1 MVRLRFGLLASAA
14 LVAWPVVSAHAQST
28 SGTAANSASTPA
40 QQTPA
45 TNRPAAN
52 APTTSAP
59 VTSAP
64 VHAAPEESGEE
75 FEIVV
80 AGQKPRG
87 SVIGDIAPE
96 VTFNAGDVRALGVSS
111 VTELLEELA
120 PQTESAGGGAP
131 VVLLEGR
138 RIASF
143 REVGTIPTE
152 AIQRVEILPEEV
164 ALKYGYS
171 ANQKVVNIILRQRF
185 RAFAVEGGG
194 KLGTQG
200 DGLGVNTKGDFL
212 AIRRGERVNID
223 ANYSHA
229 NPITEAQR
237 GLATSGGDGNN
248 RTLRPESEALTLTG
262 TWAKPLSHV
271 WIATLNG
278 EATTT
283 DTQALRGSAVPN
295 VTIPGGSPY
304 ASGTADET
312 FLPTV
317 DGLSPLRNSNSTQT
331 GHLGLTLNGTTQK
344 WQWSVIGNYD
354 HSDTRSIQ
362 QRPLN
367 LADYAAAVAAGD
379 PLADP
384 SLPVAGEFLDFLPV
398 NQTRNST
405 DSAELNLVAT
415 TSPLQ
420 LPAGAVNT
428 TMKLGGNLDR
438 SDGTVT
444 RLGIS
449 QPTSVGRD
457 QGEASINID
466 IPLSSR
472 AVPLFPGAGR
482 ISLNANAAVRQIG
495 DFGTLRTFGGGLT
508 WNPTSQ
514 FSLIASYRD
523 DQNAPTAAQL
533 GGAVITTANVDIF
546 DYTRGESVRVTAVT
560 GGNPDLKAAGMRN
573 FRLGGTF
580 RLNDPNITLNL
591 DYNRTWQ
598 RNQVTA
604 LPGATP
610 AVVAAFPERFARDA
624 DGELVAVDLR
634 PINIAS
640 EDKSQLRMGITFT
653 KSLKTPQSQIDA
665 MRESMRKRF
674 PNGFPGRPGGDN
686 DAPPPPP
693 GEGDTAAAGR
703 DAPGGASPDA
713 AASAPGNSG
722 GTEAGGGE
730 GRSGGEGR
738 GPGGGGFG
746 GRGGF
751 GGGGFGGGG
760 GRGGRLTF
768 SLYHTWVFSDRV
780 VLREGQPEIDLLDGG
795 TIGAS
800 SGGTPRH
807 KLELQSGY
815 SQSGLGLRLTGSWQS
830 GTTVDGVD
838 GYPTTQLRFED
849 FAKFDLRLFAD
860 LGQQPKLVD
869 KIPFLRGARVTFSV
883 ANLFDARQKVR
894 DGNGNTPLAYS
905 PYYLDPVGRA
915 FQITFRKLFFTGPPG
930 GQQRSGGNTRF

>member
-1 MVRLRFGLLASAA
+1 MRLRFGLMASAA
-14 LVAWPVVSAHAQST
+14 LVAWPIASVHAQSG
-28 SGTAANSASTPA
+28 SGSASTGAGSAAPA
-40 QQTPA
+40 QA
-45 TNRPAAN
+45 
-52 APTTSAP
+52 
-59 VTSAP
+59 V
-64 VHAAPEESGEE
+64 EDSGEE
-75 FEIVV
+75 MEIVV
-80 AGQKPRG
+80 SGQKPRG
-87 SVIGDIAPE
+87 SVVGDIAPE
-96 VTFNAGDVRALGVSS
+96 VTFNSGDVRALGVSS

-164 ALKYGYS
+164 ALKYGY
-171 ANQKVVNIILRQRF
+171 AATQKVVNIVLRQRF
-185 RAFAVEGGG
+185 RAYTLESGG
-194 KLGTQG
+194 KLTTKG
-200 DGLGVNTKGDFL
+200 DGLTLNPKADFL

-223 ANYSHA
+223 ANYSHG

-237 GLATSGGDGNN
+237 GLATSGGNGNN
-248 RTLRPESEALTLTG
+248 RTLRSGSEALTLTG
-262 TWAKPLSHV
+262 TYAKPLSQV
-271 WIATLNG
+271 WLATING
-278 EATTT
+278 EVTTT
-283 DTQALRGSAVPN
+283 DTEALRGSALSP
-295 VTIPGGSPY
+295 VTIPGGSAY
-304 ASGTADET
+304 ASGAADET

-317 DGLSPLRNSNSTQT
+317 DGLSPLTNSNSTQT

-344 WQWSVIGNYD
+344 WQWTVTGNYD

-384 SLPVAGEFLDFLPV
+384 SLPIAGQFLDFQSV
-398 NQTRNST
+398 NQSRNST
-405 DSAELNLVAT
+405 DSAELNLIAT

-428 TMKLGGNLDR
+428 TFKVGGNLDR
-438 SDGTVT
+438 SESEIT
-444 RLGIS
+444 RQGLT
-449 QPTSVGRD
+449 QNRD
-457 QGEASINID
+457 VNRNQGEASVNID

-482 ISLNANAAVRQIG
+482 MSINANAAVRQVG
-495 DFGTLRTFGGGLT
+495 DFGTLRTLGGGFT
-508 WNPTSQ
+508 WNPTNQ

-546 DYTRGESVRVTAVT
+546 DYTRGQSIRVTALT
-560 GGNPDLKAAGMRN
+560 GGNPDLKGSGMRN

-598 RNQVTA
+598 RGQVTA

-610 AVVAAFPERFARDA
+610 AVVAAFPERFTRDA
-624 DGELVAVDLR
+624 DGDLVSVDLR

-665 MRESMRKRF
+665 MRESFRKRF
-674 PNGFPGRPGGDN
+674 PGGFPGRRDGEDS
-686 DAPPPPP
+686 PPPPP
-693 GEGDTAAAGR
+693 PAEGESAGAKS
-703 DAPGGASPDA
+703 DGAGASPDA
-713 AASAPGNSG
+713 AANTPGNP
-722 GTEAGGGE
+722 GGGE
-730 GRSGGEGR
+730 GPRGEG
-738 GPGGGGFG
+738 GGGGFG
-746 GRGGF
+746 RP
-751 GGGGFGGGG
+751 GGGGPGGSFGGRGFGGG
-760 GRGGRLTF
+760 GRGGRMTF

-780 VLREGQPEIDLLDGG
+780 VLREGQPEIDLLKGG

-807 KLELQSGY
+807 KLELQTGY
-815 SQSGLGLRLTGSWQS
+815 SQSGLGMRFTGSWQS
-830 GTTVDGVD
+830 GTTVNGVD

-869 KIPFLRGARVTFSV
+869 KMPFLRGSRVTFSV
-883 ANLFDARQKVR
+883 SNLFDARQKVR
-894 DGNGNTPLAYS
+894 DGNGNTPFAYS
-905 PYYLDPVGRA
+905 PYYLDPVGRS
-915 FQITFRKLFFTGPPG
+915 FQLTFRKLFFTAPPG
-930 GQQRSGGNTRF
+930 GQGRGPR

>member
-1 MVRLRFGLLASAA
+1 VVRLRFGLLASAA
-14 LVAWPVVSAHAQST
+14 LVAWPLASVHAQSGST
-28 SGTAANSASTPA
+28 GSNSA
-40 QQTPA
+40 
-45 TNRPAAN
+45 
-52 APTTSAP
+52 TTSHPAIED
-59 VTSAP
+59 T
-64 VHAAPEESGEE
+64 GEE
-75 FEIVV
+75 MEIVV
-80 AGQKPRG
+80 SGQKPRG

-96 VTFNAGDVRALGVSS
+96 VTFNSGDVRALGVSS

-164 ALKYGYS
+164 ALKYGY
-171 ANQKVVNIILRQRF
+171 AATQKVVNIVLRQRF
-185 RAFAVEGGG
+185 RAYTLETGG
-194 KLGTQG
+194 KLTTKG
-200 DGLGVNTKGDFL
+200 DGLTLNPKADFL

-237 GLATSGGDGNN
+237 GLATSAGDGNN
-248 RTLRPESEALTLTG
+248 RTLRSGSEALTLTG
-262 TWAKPLSHV
+262 TYAKPLSQV
-271 WIATLNG
+271 WLATING
-278 EATTT
+278 EVTTT
-283 DTQALRGSAVPN
+283 DTEALRGSALSP
-295 VTIPGGSPY
+295 VTIPGGSAY
-304 ASGTADET
+304 ASGAVDET

-317 DGLSPLRNSNSTQT
+317 TGLSPLTNSNSTQT

-344 WQWSVIGNYD
+344 WQWTVTGNYD

-384 SLPVAGEFLDFLPV
+384 ALPIAGQFLDFQSA
-398 NQTRNST
+398 NQSRNST
-405 DSAELNLVAT
+405 DSAELNLIAT

-428 TMKLGGNLDR
+428 TFKVGGTLDRSESEITRQGLTQYRNLDR
-438 SDGTVT
+438 N
-444 RLGIS
+444 
-449 QPTSVGRD
+449 
-457 QGEASINID
+457 QGEASVNID

-472 AVPLFPGAGR
+472 AVPLFPGAGKMS
-482 ISLNANAAVRQIG
+482 INANAAVRQVG
-495 DFGTLRTFGGGLT
+495 DFGTLRTLGGGFT
-508 WNPTSQ
+508 WNPTTQ
-514 FSLIASYRD
+514 LSLIASYRD
-523 DQNAPTAAQL
+523 DQSAPSAAQL

-546 DYTRGESVRVTAVT
+546 DYTRGQSYRVTALT
-560 GGNPDLKAAGMRN
+560 GGSPDLKGSGMRN

-580 RLNDPNITLNL
+580 RLSDPNITLNL

-610 AVVAAFPERFARDA
+610 AVVAAFPERFTRDA
-624 DGELVAVDLR
+624 DGDLVSVDLR

-665 MRESMRKRF
+665 MRESFRKRF
-674 PNGFPGRPGGDN
+674 PNGFPGRPDSEGG
-686 DAPPPPP
+686 PPPPP
-693 GEGDTAAAGR
+693 ADSEAAGSR
-703 DAPGGASPDA
+703 PDNAGASPDTTA
-713 AASAPGNSG
+713 NAPGNPGSGSG
-722 GTEAGGGE
+722 GGFDRPGGG
-730 GRSGGEGR
+730 
-738 GPGGGGFG
+738 GPGGG
-746 GRGGF
+746 RGF
-751 GGGGFGGGG
+751 GGGGFGGG

-780 VLREGQPEIDLLDGG
+780 VLREGQPEIDLLKGG

-807 KLELQSGY
+807 KLELQTGY
-815 SQSGLGLRLTGSWQS
+815 SQSGLGMRFTGSWQS
-830 GTTVDGVD
+830 GTTVNGVE
-838 GYPTTQLRFED
+838 GYPTTQLRFDD

-869 KIPFLRGARVTFSV
+869 KMPFLRGSRVTFSV
-883 ANLFDARQKVR
+883 SNLFDARQKVR
-894 DGNGNTPLAYS
+894 DGNGNTPFAYS
-905 PYYLDPVGRA
+905 PYYLDPVGRS
-915 FQITFRKLFFTGPPG
+915 FQLTFRKLFFTAPPG
-930 GQQRSGGNTRF
+930 GQGRGPR

>member
-1 MVRLRFGLLASAA
+1 MVRFRFGLLASAA
-14 LVAWPVVSAHAQST
+14 LVTWPVSSVHAQST
-28 SGTAANSASTPA
+28 SAQSAPA
-40 QQTPA
+40 QSTSGPA
-45 TNRPAAN
+45 SGNPAA
-52 APTTSAP
+52 AS
-59 VTSAP
+59 
-64 VHAAPEESGEE
+64 APEESGEE

-96 VTFNAGDVRALGVSS
+96 VTFNSGDVRALGVSS

-120 PQTESAGGGAP
+120 PQTQSAGGGSP

-143 REVGTIPTE
+143 REVGTIPSE

-164 ALKYGYS
+164 ALKYGY
-171 ANQKVVNIILRQRF
+171 AATQKVVNIVLRQRF

-248 RTLRPESEALTLTG
+248 RTLRPESEAFTVTG
-262 TWAKPLSHV
+262 TWAKPLSSV
-271 WIATLNG
+271 WLATING

-283 DTQALRGSAVPN
+283 DTQALRGSAVPG

-304 ASGTADET
+304 ASGSEDET

-344 WQWSVIGNYD
+344 WQWTVTGNYD

-384 SLPVAGEFLDFLPV
+384 ALPIAGQFLDFQPV

-405 DSAELNLVAT
+405 DSAEVNLVAT

-428 TMKLGGNLDR
+428 TFKVSGNLDR
-438 SDGTVT
+438 SESAVT
-444 RLGIS
+444 RQGLTRN
-449 QPTSVGRD
+449 TSVDRD
-457 QGEASINID
+457 QGEASVNID

-482 ISLNANAAVRQIG
+482 ISINANAAVRQIG
-495 DFGTLRTFGGGLT
+495 DFGTLRTLGGGMT
-508 WNPTSQ
+508 WNPSSR

-523 DQNAPTAAQL
+523 DQNAPSAAQL
-533 GGAVITTANVDIF
+533 GGAIITTANVDIF

-560 GGNPDLKAAGMRN
+560 GGNPDLQAASMRN

-580 RLNDPNITLNL
+580 RFENPNITLNM

-610 AVVAAFPERFARDA
+610 AVVAAFPERFSRDA

-665 MRESMRKRF
+665 MRESFRRRF
-674 PNGFPGRPGGDN
+674 PEGGPGRREGEGG
-686 DAPPPPP
+686 PPP
-693 GEGDTAAAGR
+693 GDDNTSPPREGTGSDTGRSDAG
-703 DAPGGASPDA
+703 SPDA
-713 AASAPGNSG
+713 PRGSA
-722 GTEAGGGE
+722 AGGGP
-730 GRSGGEGR
+730 GGNA
-738 GPGGGGFG
+738 GPGGGGGFG
-746 GRGGF
+746 GRGF

-760 GRGGRLTF
+760 ARGGRLTF

-780 VLREGQPEIDLLDGG
+780 VLREGQPEIDLLNGG

-815 SQSGLGLRLTGSWQS
+815 SQSGLGMRLTGSWQS
-830 GTTVDGVD
+830 GTTVDGVN
-838 GYPTTQLRFED
+838 GFPTTQLRFED

-860 LGQQPKLVD
+860 LGQQPKLVE
-869 KIPFLRGARVTFSV
+869 KVPFLRGSRLTFSV
-883 ANLFDARQKVR
+883 SNLFDARQKVR
-894 DGNGNTPLAYS
+894 DGNGNTPFAYS

-915 FQITFRKLFFTGPPG
+915 FQITFRKLFFTAPPP
-930 GQQRSGGNTRF
+930 GQQRPRGDFGR

>member
-1 MVRLRFGLLASAA
+1 MVRFRFGLLASAA
-14 LVAWPVVSAHAQST
+14 LTAWPLVSAHAQSNP
-28 SGTAANSASTPA
+28 G
-40 QQTPA
+40 
-45 TNRPAAN
+45 
-52 APTTSAP
+52 SAP
-59 VTSAP
+59 SPISSSVSSSSSDSAP
-64 VHAAPEESGEE
+64 APAHTAEEGGEE

-96 VTFNAGDVRALGVSS
+96 VTFNSGDVRALGVSS

-171 ANQKVVNIILRQRF
+171 ATQKVVNIVLRQRF
-185 RAFAVEGGG
+185 RAFAVEGSG

-248 RTLRPESEALTLTG
+248 RTLRPESEAFTLTG
-262 TWAKPLSHV
+262 TWAKPLSSV
-271 WIATLNG
+271 WLATING

-283 DTQALRGSAVPN
+283 ETSALRGSAVPY

-304 ASGTADET
+304 AGGPDDQT

-331 GHLGLTLNGTTQK
+331 GHLGLTLNGNTPK
-344 WQWSVIGNYD
+344 WQWTVTGNYD

-384 SLPVAGEFLDFLPV
+384 SLPVAGAFLDFQPV

-405 DSAELNLVAT
+405 DSAEVNFVAT
-415 TSPLQ
+415 TSPLD
-420 LPAGAVNT
+420 LPAGAMNT
-428 TMKLGGNLDR
+428 TFKVSGNLDR
-438 SDGTVT
+438 SNSAVT
-444 RLGIS
+444 RQGLT
-449 QPTSVGRD
+449 QDTSVDRD
-457 QGEASINID
+457 QGEASVNID
-466 IPLSSR
+466 IPISSR

-495 DFGTLRTFGGGLT
+495 DFGTLRTLGGGMT

-560 GGNPDLKAAGMRN
+560 GGNPDLKAASKRN

-580 RLNDPNITLNL
+580 RLSDPNITLNL

-665 MRESMRKRF
+665 MRESFRKRF
-674 PNGFPGRPGGDN
+674 PGGFPGRPDEEGGP
-686 DAPPPPP
+686 PPPPP
-693 GEGDTAAAGR
+693 GEGDN
-703 DAPGGASPDA
+703 A
-713 AASAPGNSG
+713 AASRDSAGGNSTGDASAQPSRSAETGGNSG
-722 GTEAGGGE
+722 VGGGE
-730 GRSGGEGR
+730 GPGGR
-738 GPGGGGFG
+738 GPGGGG
-746 GRGGF
+746 RGF

-760 GRGGRLTF
+760 ARGGRLTF

-780 VLREGQPEIDLLDGG
+780 VLRDGQPTIDLLDGG

-807 KLELQSGY
+807 KLELQTGY
-815 SQSGLGLRLTGSWQS
+815 SQSGLGMRLTGSWQS
-830 GTTVDGVD
+830 GTTVDGVE

-869 KIPFLRGARVTFSV
+869 KVPFLRGSRLTFSV
-883 ANLFDARQKVR
+883 SNLFDARQKVR

-915 FQITFRKLFFTGPPG
+915 FQITFRKLFFTAPAG
-930 GQQRSGGNTRF
+930 GSERQRGNRF

>member
-1 MVRLRFGLLASAA
+1 MRSRCGVLTSAALAAWPLASAQA
-14 LVAWPVVSAHAQST
+14 QSVSAPPTDA
-28 SGTAANSASTPA
+28 GSA
-40 QQTPA
+40 
-45 TNRPAAN
+45 PAAM
-52 APTTSAP
+52 
-59 VTSAP
+59 
-64 VHAAPEESGEE
+64 EEGGEE

-87 SVIGDIAPE
+87 SVVGDIAPE
-96 VTFNAGDVRALGVSS
+96 VTFDSGDVRALGVSS
-111 VTELLEELA
+111 VTDLLAELA

-164 ALKYGYS
+164 ALKYGY
-171 ANQKVVNIILRQRF
+171 AATQKVVNIVLRQRF
-185 RAFAVEGGG
+185 RAFTAEGGG
-194 KLGTQG
+194 KLGTRG

-223 ANYSHA
+223 ANYSHGNA
-229 NPITEAQR
+229 ITEAQR
-237 GLATSGGDGNN
+237 GLATSGGDGRN
-248 RTLRPESEALTLTG
+248 RTLAPESEAFTLTG

-271 WIATLNG
+271 WIATING

-283 DTQALRGSAVPN
+283 DTRALRGTALPYVA
-295 VTIPGGSPY
+295 IPGGSPF
-304 ASGTADET
+304 AAGATDER
-312 FLPTV
+312 FLPEV

-344 WQWSVIGNYD
+344 WQWSFSGNYD
-354 HSDTRSIQ
+354 RTDTRSIQ

-384 SLPVAGEFLDFLPV
+384 SLPIAGQFLDFPAV

-405 DSAELNLVAT
+405 DSAELNFVAT
-415 TSPLQ
+415 TSPVQ

-428 TMKLGGNLDR
+428 TVKLSGNLDR
-438 SDGTVT
+438 SEGTVT
-444 RLGIS
+444 RLGLS

-457 QGEASINID
+457 QGEASVSID

-482 ISLNANAAVRQIG
+482 ISLNANAAVRQIR
-495 DFGTLRTFGGGLT
+495 DFGTLRTLGGGLT
-508 WNPTSQ
+508 WNPTSR

-523 DQNAPTAAQL
+523 DQNAPSAAQL
-533 GGAVITTANVDIF
+533 GGAILTTAAVDIF
-546 DYTRGESVRVTAVT
+546 DYSRGQSVRVTALT
-560 GGNPDLKAAGMRN
+560 GGNPDLRAASMRN

-580 RLNDPNITLNL
+580 RLSDPNITLNL

-610 AVVAAFPERFARDA
+610 AVLAAFPERFSRDA
-624 DGELVAVDLR
+624 DGELIGVDLR

-653 KSLKTPQSQIDA
+653 KTLKTPQSQIDA
-665 MRESMRKRF
+665 MRDSLRRRF
-674 PNGFPGRPGGDN
+674 PGGSPGRRDGQSSTPPPAGDN
-686 DAPPPPP
+686 ESNAPTH
-693 GEGDTAAAGR
+693 D
-703 DAPGGASPDA
+703 GASPENTQA
-713 AASAPGNSG
+713 NPAPALGAEGPREG
-722 GTEAGGGE
+722 G
-730 GRSGGEGR
+730 GRSGGFGGR
-738 GPGGGGFG
+738 GF

-751 GGGGFGGGG
+751 GGGGA
-760 GRGGRLTF
+760 RGGRLTF

-815 SQSGLGLRLTGSWQS
+815 SQGGLGLRLTGSWQS
-830 GTTVDGVD
+830 GTTVNGIA
-838 GYPTTQLRFED
+838 GFPTTQLRFDD

-869 KIPFLRGARVTFSV
+869 KIPFLRGSRLTFSV
-883 ANLFDARQKVR
+883 ANLLDSRQRVR
-894 DGNGNTPLAYS
+894 DGNGATPFAYS

-915 FQITFRKLFFTGPPG
+915 FQVTFRKLFFTAPPPG
-930 GQQRSGGNTRF
+930 QRPAQGFRR

>member
-1 MVRLRFGLLASAA
+1 M
-14 LVAWPVVSAHAQST
+14 
-28 SGTAANSASTPA
+28 
-40 QQTPA
+40 
-45 TNRPAAN
+45 
-52 APTTSAP
+52 
-59 VTSAP
+59 
-64 VHAAPEESGEE
+64 EEGGEE

-87 SVIGDIAPE
+87 SVVGDIAPE
-96 VTFNAGDVRALGVSS
+96 VTFDSGDVRALGVSS
-111 VTELLEELA
+111 VTDLLAELA

-164 ALKYGYS
+164 ALKYGY
-171 ANQKVVNIILRQRF
+171 AATQKVVNIVLRQRF
-185 RAFAVEGGG
+185 RAFTAEGGG
-194 KLGTQG
+194 KLGTRG

-223 ANYSHA
+223 ANYSHGS
-229 NPITEAQR
+229 PITEAQR
-237 GLATSGGDGNN
+237 GLATSGGDGSN
-248 RTLRPESEALTLTG
+248 RTLAPESEAFTLTG

-271 WIATLNG
+271 WIATING

-283 DTQALRGSAVPN
+283 DTRALRGTALPY
-295 VTIPGGSPY
+295 VTIPGGSPF
-304 ASGTADET
+304 AAGATDER
-312 FLPTV
+312 FLPEV

-344 WQWSVIGNYD
+344 WQWSFSGNYD
-354 HSDTRSIQ
+354 RTDTRSIQ

-384 SLPVAGEFLDFLPV
+384 SLPISGQFLDFPAV

-405 DSAELNLVAT
+405 DSAELNFVAT

-428 TMKLGGNLDR
+428 TVKLSGNLDR
-438 SDGTVT
+438 SEGTVT
-444 RLGIS
+444 RLGLS

-457 QGEASINID
+457 QGEASVSID

-482 ISLNANAAVRQIG
+482 ISLNANAAVRQIR
-495 DFGTLRTFGGGLT
+495 DFGTLRTLGGGLT
-508 WNPTSQ
+508 WNPTSR

-523 DQNAPTAAQL
+523 DQNAPSAVQL
-533 GGAVITTANVDIF
+533 GGAILTTAAVDIF
-546 DYTRGESVRVTAVT
+546 DYSRGQSVRVTALT
-560 GGNPDLKAAGMRN
+560 GGNPDLRAASMRN

-580 RLNDPNITLNL
+580 RLSDPNITLNL

-610 AVVAAFPERFARDA
+610 AVLAAFPERFSRDA
-624 DGELVAVDLR
+624 DGELIGVDLR

-653 KSLKTPQSQIDA
+653 KTLKTPQSQIDA
-665 MRESMRKRF
+665 MRDSFRRRF
-674 PNGFPGRPGGDN
+674 PGGFPGRRDGEGSTPPAGDN
-686 DAPPPPP
+686 ESNAP
-693 GEGDTAAAGR
+693 AR
-703 DAPGGASPDA
+703 DGASPENTQGTP
-713 AASAPGNSG
+713 ASAPGAEGPREG
-722 GTEAGGGE
+722 G
-730 GRSGGEGR
+730 GRSGGFGGR
-738 GPGGGGFG
+738 GF

-751 GGGGFGGGG
+751 GGGGA
-760 GRGGRLTF
+760 RGGRLTF

-815 SQSGLGLRLTGSWQS
+815 SQGGLGLRLTGSWQS
-830 GTTVDGVD
+830 GTTVNGIA
-838 GYPTTQLRFED
+838 GFPTTQLRFDD

-869 KIPFLRGARVTFSV
+869 KIPFLRGSRLTFSV
-883 ANLFDARQKVR
+883 ANLLDSRQRVR
-894 DGNGNTPLAYS
+894 DGNGATPFAYS

-915 FQITFRKLFFTGPPG
+915 FQVTFRKLFFTAPPPG
-930 GQQRSGGNTRF
+930 QRPAQGFRR